1 MGFSSG
7 HLIFLGGS
15 LHQERENPWAITHT
29 EAVPEE
35 FKSFQLIG
43 QHFLSEKGNTVSLSE
58 LDCKQSYFFENARK
72 RKQRGRYSNE
82 KTNGAARKAGERR

>member
-1 MGFSSG
+1 MKKKKRTQSVRTLPFFSRNTASSEMGFSSG

-15 LHQERENPWAITHT
+15 LHQERESPWAITHT

-43 QHFLSEKGNTVSLSE
+43 QNFLSEDGNTVSLSE
-58 LDCKQSYFFENARK
+58 LDCKTVVFF
-72 RKQRGRYSNE
+72 
-82 KTNGAARKAGERR
+82 